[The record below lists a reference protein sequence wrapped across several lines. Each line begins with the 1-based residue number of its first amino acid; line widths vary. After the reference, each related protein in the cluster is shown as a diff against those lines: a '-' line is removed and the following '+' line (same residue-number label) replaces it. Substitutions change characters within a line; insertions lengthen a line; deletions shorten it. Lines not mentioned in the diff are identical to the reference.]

1 MHVSAKFRSVL
12 MPNVLKRIL
21 FAVGQRELE
30 GDRIHL
36 WTDHIVIQFSTPL
49 SRLYSVEI
57 YILEFGLWSF
67 TWLRLRKSQKNL
79 GKRIDETIG
88 W

>member
-1 MHVSAKFRSVL
+1 MEIAISVNISTGNMHVSAKFRSVL

-36 WTDHIVIQFSTPL
+36 
-49 SRLYSVEI
+49 
-57 YILEFGLWSF
+57 
-67 TWLRLRKSQKNL
+67 
-79 GKRIDETIG
+79 
-88 W
+88 

>member
-1 MHVSAKFRSVL
+1 MNYIEKFVRDSLQSRSYLFWMRKKGEKKRNGLEIAISVNISTGNMHVSAKFRSVL

-36 WTDHIVIQFSTPL
+36 
-49 SRLYSVEI
+49 
-57 YILEFGLWSF
+57 
-67 TWLRLRKSQKNL
+67 
-79 GKRIDETIG
+79 
-88 W
+88 